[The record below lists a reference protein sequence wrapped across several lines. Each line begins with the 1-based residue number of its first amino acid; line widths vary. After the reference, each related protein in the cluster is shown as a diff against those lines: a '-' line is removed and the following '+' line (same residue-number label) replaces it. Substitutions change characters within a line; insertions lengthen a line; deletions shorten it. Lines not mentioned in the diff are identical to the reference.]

1 MPTTATPTQLG
12 FAHFIAQAD
21 GLAHFLLVVLLA
33 MSVVTWIS
41 SSARASP
48 TGA

>member
-1 MPTTATPTQLG
+1 METAAIPTQLG

-33 MSVVTWIS
+33 MSYIYL
-41 SSARASP
+41 
-48 TGA
+48 